1 MRIVEVQGESDTQ
14 PLVEVVEVQGESD
27 AQPLVEGL

>member
-27 AQPLVEGL
+27 TQPLVEGL